1 MTTFRID
8 AENNI
13 TAFAS
18 SEQIEESGGETETFT
33 NQQELADRAGKW
45 PAARLVEIW
54 NSLPGVEPVQRF
66 TSRQVAVTRIWKAI
80 QGLAPGGASEQPAA
94 VKRSTARKKAPPAAR
109 KRAGGQSKAARVIA
123 LLERPEGAT
132 LQAIVRA
139 TGWQTHSVRGF
150 ISGHLKKKLG
160 LKVRSSKREGE
171 RVYSIQRKSR

>member
-18 SEQIEESGGETETFT
+18 TEQIEESGGETETFT
-33 NQQELADRAGKW
+33 NQQELADVAGKW

-80 QGLAPGGASEQPAA
+80 QGLAPGGGPQPPAA
-94 VKRSTARKKAPPAAR
+94 VKRSTARKKAPPTGR
-109 KRAGGQSKAARVIA
+109 KRAGG
-123 LLERPEGAT
+123 
-132 LQAIVRA
+132 
-139 TGWQTHSVRGF
+139 HS
-150 ISGHLKKKLG
+150 
-160 LKVRSSKREGE
+160 
-171 RVYSIQRKSR
+171 

>member
-18 SEQIEESGGETETFT
+18 EQIEESEGETEIFT
-33 NQQELADRAGKW
+33 NQQEFAQAAGKW
-45 PAARLVEIW
+45 PAAKLVAIW

-80 QGLAPGGASEQPAA
+80 QGLAPADASEQPVA
-94 VKRSTARKKAPPAAR
+94 VKNSTTRKKAPAAR
-109 KRAGGQSKAARVIA
+109 KRAGGHSKAARVIA
-123 LLERPEGAT
+123 MLERPEGAT
-132 LQAIVRA
+132 LHAIMRA

-171 RVYSIQRKSR
+171 RVYSIRRKS

>member
-33 NQQELADRAGKW
+33 SQQELAHIAGKW
-45 PAARLVEIW
+45 PAARLVAIW

-80 QGLAPGGASEQPAA
+80 QGLAIGRVSEQPVA
-94 VKRSTARKKAPPAAR
+94 VKKSTAHKKVPPAAR
-109 KRAGGQSKAARVIA
+109 KRAGGHSKTARVIA
-123 LLERPEGAT
+123 MLERPEGAT
-132 LQAIVRA
+132 LHAIMRA
-139 TGWQTHSVRGF
+139 TGWQTHSARGF

-171 RVYSIQRKSR
+171 RVYSIRRKS